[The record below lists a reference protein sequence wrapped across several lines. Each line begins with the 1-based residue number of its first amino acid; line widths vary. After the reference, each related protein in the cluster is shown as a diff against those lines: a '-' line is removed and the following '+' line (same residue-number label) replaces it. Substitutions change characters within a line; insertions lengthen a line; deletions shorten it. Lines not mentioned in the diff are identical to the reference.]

1 MKNKKAQEM
10 STGAI
15 ALIILAV
22 IVLVVLVLGFSMGW
36 DKIIPWL
43 KSSNLDSIKSGCS
56 IACTTGN
63 TYDFCSY
70 QRTVKDGTN
79 PKFDANCNQL
89 AKGNA
94 PNAKDKEGNLL
105 STEAIKAYGITE
117 CSSVTCS

>member
-1 MKNKKAQEM
+1 MGFLKRTYNGRKKEKMKNKKAQEM

-63 TYDFCSY
+63 QYDFCGY
-70 QRTVKDGTN
+70 PRTVKDGVN
-79 PKFDANCNQL
+79 PKFEANCSQL
-89 AKGNA
+89 ATTH
-94 PNAKDKEGNLL
+94 PE
-105 STEAIKAYGITE
+105 YGIVA
-117 CSSVTCS
+117 CPSITCS

>member
-43 KSSNLDSIKSGCS
+43 KSNNIESVRTACS
-56 IACTTGN
+56 IACTTGG
-63 TYDFCSY
+63 TYDFCSA
-70 QRTVKDGTN
+70 QRDIKDGTLD
-79 PKFDANCNQL
+79 KYKSTCNQL
-89 AKGNA
+89 VTSH
-94 PNAKDKEGNLL
+94 PE
-105 STEAIKAYGITE
+105 YGIELCPSIT
-117 CSSVTCS
+117 CPSS